1 MGDTLLPPDIVERM
15 LIAGKAKAEY
25 PAMQLIVRGIG
36 AGALLAVATALS
48 VNAWVMEEVPKI
60 VGDLIFPVGF
70 VLLMLT
76 GTELLTGNFALLPM
90 AVLAGKIR
98 VTQIPRAWACVL
110 LGNLIGSVL
119 YGMLF
124 YFIYSDVGTIH
135 CSDAPANLPP
145 SFAAATKVCKVASGK
160 TFAYEQMIHGRGWA
174 KAFFKAILCNWMV
187 CYGTA
192 MNFSSQSLMLD
203 APHVNFYNW
212 ILWNLFPVS
221 LGNLVGGLI
230 VALHHWY
237 MHAKDPATSKLRN
250 ASMSAPLKRTTA
262 EDGVPETDD
271 PQTPDLATPAPV
283 APIVILPV
291 TTSIATTPDDDAAT

>member
-192 MNFSSQSLMLD
+192 MNFSSQSTIGRIAAMWL
-203 APHVNFYNW
+203 PIFT
-212 ILWNLFPVS
+212 FFS
-221 LGNLVGGLI
+221 LG
-230 VALHHWY
+230 
-237 MHAKDPATSKLRN
+237 
-250 ASMSAPLKRTTA
+250 
-262 EDGVPETDD
+262 
-271 PQTPDLATPAPV
+271 
-283 APIVILPV
+283 
-291 TTSIATTPDDDAAT
+291 